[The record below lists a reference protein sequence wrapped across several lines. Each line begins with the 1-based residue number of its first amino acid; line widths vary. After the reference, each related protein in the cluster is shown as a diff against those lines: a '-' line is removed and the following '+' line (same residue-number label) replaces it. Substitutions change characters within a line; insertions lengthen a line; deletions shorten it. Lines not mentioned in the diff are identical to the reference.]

1 MERYAQLSGATGDTS
16 RTVINV
22 IESEADPDGI
32 NGEWVACGNAGLG
45 WDYVDGVFSAPVEPV
60 LVPMPRHITPIAF
73 ERRFSPEE
81 LVRIEMAQ
89 LDDPTA
95 PMAAR
100 QLSAALRVNQRKLL
114 KSPYHDLDDP
124 EVRTGLLMLEA
135 AGLLDAPGRALVI
148 LDTPIA
154 DGERA

>member
-1 MERYAQLSGATGDTS
+1 MERYAQLSSGI
-16 RTVINV
+16 VINV
-22 IESEADPDGI
+22 IESETDPDGI
-32 NGEWVACGNAGLG
+32 NGEWVACGNAGPG
-45 WDYVDGVFSAPVEPV
+45 WAYAGGVFSELVEPV
-60 LVPMPRHITPIAF
+60 SAPMPRRITPIAF

-124 EVRTGLLMLEA
+124 EVRLGLLMLEA
-135 AGLLDAPGRALVI
+135 GQLLDAPGRALVI
-148 LDTPIA
+148 LDTTIA

>member
-1 MERYAQLSGATGDTS
+1 MNELIE
-16 RTVINV
+16 TVIGSAV
-22 IESEADPDGI
+22 I
-32 NGEWVACGNAGLG
+32 L
-45 WDYVDGVFSAPVEPV
+45 SAPEYVAPV
-60 LVPMPRHITPIAF
+60 VVPSRLITPIAF
-73 ERRFSPEE
+73 ERRFTPAE

-95 PMAAR
+95 PMAQR
-100 QLSAALRVNQRKLL
+100 QMSATLRVNQRKLL
-114 KSPYHDLDDP
+114 KSPRHDLDDP

-135 AGLLDAPGRALVI
+135 GQLLDAPGRALEI